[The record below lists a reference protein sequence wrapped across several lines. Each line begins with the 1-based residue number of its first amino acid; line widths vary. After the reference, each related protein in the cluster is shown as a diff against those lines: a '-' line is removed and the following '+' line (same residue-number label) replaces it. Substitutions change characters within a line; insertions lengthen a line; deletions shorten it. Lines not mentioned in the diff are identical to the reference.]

1 MKKSSS
7 AFRKYLV
14 PGLVFQSVVIA
25 GGYGTGAELM
35 EFFLK
40 FGPKAGLISMI
51 GISMVIW
58 SIVCAATYEF
68 ARRFKVYNYRTMFQK
83 LLGKA
88 WFLYEICYVVLLMIV
103 LAVIASSAGTILN
116 ELWGLN
122 YFVGVIGLMAGVGLL
137 VYFGTE
143 AIENVLSFW
152 SFVLYAVYILF
163 MLLVFSKHGGNIS
176 SALANSPM
184 EPGWVMGGF
193 QYGFYNLGIIPAVLF
208 TLSHVE
214 TRKEAVVS
222 GLITGVIGILPGVFM
237 LLAMIAYYP
246 TILGDT
252 VPTVTMLTDL
262 GMNWL
267 QILFQIVLF
276 GTLIE
281 TGTGFIFAVTERF
294 DTWRIDQGK
303 QPSKA
308 MSMAITIAL
317 LLLGVFISQFG
328 LLSLI
333 ARGYGTISW
342 GFLFIYVLPIL
353 TLGVYKVIQA
363 DKEQT
368 RLADPK

>member
-1 MKKSSS
+1 MKTSRSFFK
-7 AFRKYLV
+7 KYLV

-35 EFFLK
+35 EFFLR
-40 FGPKAGLISMI
+40 FGPRAGLIAMLT
-51 GISMVIW
+51 ISMVIW
-58 SIVCAATYEF
+58 AVVCAATYEF
-68 ARRFKVYNYRTMFQK
+68 ARVFKTYNYRTMFQK

-103 LAVIASSAGTILN
+103 LAVIASSAGSILN

-122 YFVGVIGLMAGVGLL
+122 YYVGVIGLMIGVGTL
-137 VYFGTE
+137 VYFGTD
-143 AIENVLSFW
+143 AIEKVLSLW
-152 SFVLYAVYILF
+152 SMVLYVVYALF
-163 MLLVFSKHGGNIS
+163 MILVFVKHGSNIS
-176 SALANSPM
+176 GALSNSPM

-208 TLSHVE
+208 TLAHAE

-222 GLITGVIGILPGVFM
+222 GLLSGVIGILPGVFL

-246 TILGDT
+246 NILGET
-252 VPTVTMLTDL
+252 VPTVVMLNDL
-262 GMNWL
+262 GFNWL

-294 DTWRIDQGK
+294 NTWRVDQGK

-308 MSMAITIAL
+308 MSMVVTVLL
-317 LLLGVFISQFG
+317 LLLGVFIAQFG

-333 ARGYGTISW
+333 SQGYGTISW
-342 GFLFIYVLPIL
+342 GFLLIYVLPIL
-353 TLGVYKVIQA
+353 TLGIYKISQA
-363 DKEQT
+363 GKEQT
-368 RLADPK
+368 RLTDPK